1 MGCFI
6 YLASGNQK
14 NRPFGLLYFLSAWV
28 YIHQLVGGAVGVGTE
43 VGVLLGQ
50 WVGGVEAGEHKSQ
63 HSKQIPHNSHHLRTK
78 GTVLVPKS
86 AYGEM
91 WKGLGEDDVD
101 ERCYV
106 GNVDSAVGVDIGIG
120 VRDIGIE
127 HYVEED
133 GYIRHINRAV
143 LV

>member
-1 MGCFI
+1 M
-6 YLASGNQK
+6 
-14 NRPFGLLYFLSAWV
+14 
-28 YIHQLVGGAVGVGTE
+28 GVGAE

-63 HSKQIPHNSHHLRTK
+63 QSKPIQTNPNQSPTIRTIHAPK
-78 GTVLVPKS
+78 GRFLFPNR

-127 HYVEED
+127 HHIEED